1 MEKEAK
7 VALDKV
13 VIVSVMLFSELMSAI
28 EMVDTSNASS
38 RFKSCVEKVVEKHPE
53 VLRGFNVKWLGLN
66 AFVILDNL
74 SKIDGEEE
82 RREKYKEALF
92 DLLQNSILC
101 GEELGMGFD
110 DLDKPAFI
118 YNVNH
123 PLLEQYD
130 LAKGIVHD
138 KLVWFKK
145 EKIRREENKNKIIVS
160 LRCRDRSESA
170 KIPKQILSGVIEP
183 PKITHKKFPINS
195 IDNILNEPLGTD
207 SLVRE
212 VSGAQNVAIII
223 DYDSLP
229 TTSGIL
235 KLVLNDLKKA
245 QIPQINI
252 VVACG
257 LNKPNSNKS
266 ISRILGSNI
275 LKNYNVTFHD
285 SLDEDNL
292 TEVGRTLSGARLK
305 INTKVMDADYRIAI
319 GSIHPHPY
327 SGFTGGY
334 QTILP
339 GVAGAE
345 AIVCNQVRGML
356 LNSRI
361 GFTEKNPVYRDS
373 QSVAP
378 LCSIDFII
386 NTIVDCEG
394 NIVDLVAG
402 NPEDAYRKGVEISR
416 RLFAAKVDGRV
427 EMVILAPGKP
437 YDQDFYSSLQSI
449 GAIKNLLTPHGLTVL
464 IADLNHKDSRKLGEA
479 MALKHHEFLD
489 MVYKDPK
496 SLLIRNVLEFMGRNL
511 ILVSRK
517 ILKNI
522 GRLPIINV
530 NNLSEAIDQ
539 ANRIIKPSS
548 ILVVHEAWNTIPE
561 FKNGE
566 RPFSADF

>member
-1 MEKEAK
+1 MDRL
-7 VALDKV
+7 VL
-13 VIVSVMLFSELMSAI
+13 VSVLLFSELMSVA
-28 EMVDTSNASS
+28 EMVNTPNASS

-53 VLRGFNVKWLGLN
+53 VLRGFNVKWLDLN
-66 AFVILDNL
+66 AFIILDNL
-74 SKIDGEEE
+74 SKIDEEGV
-82 RREKYKEALF
+82 RREKCKEALF
-92 DLLQNSILC
+92 DLLQSSILC
-101 GEELGMGFD
+101 GEELGMEFN

-130 LAKGIVHD
+130 LAKGVVHD

-145 EKIRREENKNKIIVS
+145 EKIRREENKNKTIVS
-160 LRCRDRSESA
+160 LKCRDRLESA

-183 PKITHKKFPINS
+183 PNPIHKKFSINS
-195 IDNILNEPLGTD
+195 ISSVLNEPLGTD
-207 SLVRE
+207 SLARE
-212 VSGAQNVAIII
+212 VSGSQNVAIIV

-229 TTSGIL
+229 TTSDIL
-235 KLVLNDLKKA
+235 KLVLSDLKKA
-245 QIPQINI
+245 QIPQINM

-257 LNKPNSNKS
+257 LNKPDPKS
-266 ISRILGSNI
+266 INKIFGSKILE
-275 LKNYNVTFHD
+275 NYSITFHD
-285 SLDEDNL
+285 ALDEDNL

-345 AIVCNQVRGML
+345 AIVCNQLRGTL

-361 GFTEKNPVYRDS
+361 GFTEKNPVYKDL

-402 NPEDAYRKGVEISR
+402 NPEEAYPKGIDLSR
-416 RLFAAKVDGRV
+416 RLYATKVDGRV

-449 GAIKNLLTPHGLTVL
+449 GTIKHLLTPHGLTVL
-464 IADLNHKDSRKLGEA
+464 VADLNRKDSRKLGEA
-479 MALKHHEFLD
+479 MALKHHEFLN

-496 SLLIRNVLEFMGRNL
+496 SLLIRNILEFMGRNL

-548 ILVVHEAWNTIPE
+548 ILVVREAWNIIPE